1 MQFIH
6 CDICKKQIPNPI
18 SGRTIFYHREFALC
32 EACKDDLDAA
42 IKQTV
47 RTKVPFDFSWY
58 EKLRI
63 DLLQE
68 GAKKNKIA
76 VKH

>member
-1 MQFIH
+1 M
-6 CDICKKQIPNPI
+6 
-18 SGRTIFYHREFALC
+18 C
-32 EACKDDLDAA
+32 EACKDDLEAA

-58 EKLRI
+58 EKMRI

-68 GAKKNKIA
+68 GTKKNKIA